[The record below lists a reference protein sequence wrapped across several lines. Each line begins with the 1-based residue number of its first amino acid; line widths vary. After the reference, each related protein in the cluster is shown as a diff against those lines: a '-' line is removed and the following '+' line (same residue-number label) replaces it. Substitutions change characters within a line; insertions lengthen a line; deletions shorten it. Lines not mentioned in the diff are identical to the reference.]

1 MLVCNLTNTSA
12 GKRKCANVSKPYC
25 AKCQLF
31 GQLFIRR
38 LVQSSLQQQ
47 GFLCS
52 GGAPPD
58 LPHGAGPEKHP
69 EPGVRDAMELPI
81 PSRAS
86 SALDSKRVKFS
97 AGLWGIS
104 GCNSG
109 GILSGS
115 RDSTGRDAF
124 SGFTWQTDRLEGG
137 LGPARSSNDD
147 KIKLPLLDSTCDSW
161 WKSKDCVQILLAM
174 LLVVAPYVGVQ
185 RVPRDPG
192 QPGFSSS
199 QLSFKNSPHPPKIQI
214 FSSRSL
220 PLPSLLSDLVVP
232 PESEALT
239 LKNQCTLRISMP
251 EVFWY
256 MPVTKGNELHVSS
269 SQELVK
275 EMVDADVELMRNNP
289 NA

>member
-1 MLVCNLTNTSA
+1 MLICNFTNTSA
-12 GKRKCANVSKPYC
+12 GKRKCANVSNPYC

-137 LGPARSSNDD
+137 LGPARGFGRAAPHRGARPARALRGPPAF
-147 KIKLPLLDSTCDSW
+147 LPAAAPPPSKPPGPGHEASAPGPAWLHATPYRWPWPRQSPSW
-161 WKSKDCVQILLAM
+161 WSRAGRCCQ
-174 LLVVAPYVGVQ
+174 P
-185 RVPRDPG
+185 PPG
-192 QPGFSSS
+192 PAEGRCRRFPAS
-199 QLSFKNSPHPPKIQI
+199 
-214 FSSRSL
+214 
-220 PLPSLLSDLVVP
+220 
-232 PESEALT
+232 
-239 LKNQCTLRISMP
+239 
-251 EVFWY
+251 
-256 MPVTKGNELHVSS
+256 
-269 SQELVK
+269 
-275 EMVDADVELMRNNP
+275 
-289 NA
+289 